1 MQVTLTFKN
10 TSDITWNVTDGYTL
24 GSALPAGNTTWGIS
38 SIPLPVTV
46 DPGASV
52 TFTFFV
58 IVPST
63 VGTYN
68 FQWQMVSP
76 AAIAFGSVSP
86 ATAVQVIAPGPANYE
101 GLWWANPAGSESGWG
116 INFAHQGDTIFATWF
131 TYDLTGKSL
140 VVEHDR
146 SADFNE
152 HIHRHAVPADR
163 AAIQCGTVPSE
174 SGE

>member
-1 MQVTLTFKN
+1 MTFKN
-10 TSDITWNVTDGYTL
+10 TSDLTWNVTDGYTL

-38 SIPLPVTV
+38 TIPLPVTV

-58 IVPST
+58 IVPSI

-101 GLWWANPAGSESGWG
+101 GLWWNRPGRFGVGVGDQFRASGR
-116 INFAHQGDTIFATWF
+116 H
-131 TYDLTGKSL
+131 DLRDVVHLRPTGKAL
-140 VVEHDR
+140 VVD
-146 SADFNE
+146 A
-152 HIHRHAVPADR
+152 
-163 AAIQCGTVPSE
+163 
-174 SGE
+174 